1 MDRLPDAR
9 KVRKSH
15 SQEWLCYENR
25 SLTDFFRSLLKPCP
39 TKIST
44 VATRDL
50 NPILL
55 KQRFYILTCGMRYTP
70 PRPTK
75 IHSLTYR
82 NLMHDAKRGS
92 LKELALF
99 FLRLGVTA
107 FGGPAAHIAI
117 MEDELVRRR
126 KWLSREKFLDL
137 LGASNLIPGPSSS
150 ELAIHIGYL
159 RAGWAGLLVGG
170 ACFVLPAAILVGII
184 AWAYVRFGQLPA
196 VAALLYGV
204 KPVVIAVILQA
215 LWGLGRTAV
224 KSWLLAIAGMA
235 CLVLTLVQ
243 VNVLLILFG
252 MGAIVAGI
260 RALTRNRTP
269 NENAPGALPLISTWG
284 GVRAGLA
291 RIFPW
296 VGATGVAAVIP
307 GMWPLFLVFLR
318 IGSIVFGSGYV
329 LLAFLRADLVVHR
342 AWVTDAQ
349 LVDAVAIGQVTP
361 GPVFTTATFLGY
373 LLRGPVGALVATIG
387 IFLPAFVLVAISG
400 PLIPLIRRSA
410 TAGAFLDGVNVASLA
425 LMASVSYQLGRS
437 AIVDWVTISLAMASA
452 VLLLRFRINSAWLVL
467 GGALLGISARLAGMG

>member
-1 MDRLPDAR
+1 MPDLQQNQTEFA
-9 KVRKSH
+9 
-15 SQEWLCYENR
+15 
-25 SLTDFFRSLLKPCP
+25 DA
-39 TKIST
+39 TKAGT
-44 VATRDL
+44 
-50 NPILL
+50 
-55 KQRFYILTCGMRYTP
+55 
-70 PRPTK
+70 
-75 IHSLTYR
+75 
-82 NLMHDAKRGS
+82 

-159 RAGWAGLLVGG
+159 RAGLPGLLVGG
-170 ACFVLPAAILVGII
+170 VCFILPAAILVGCI
-184 AWAYVRFGQLPA
+184 AWGYVRFGHLPA
-196 VAALLYGV
+196 VAAILYGV

-224 KSWLLAIAGMA
+224 KSWSLALAGLL
-235 CLVLTLVQ
+235 CLVLSMEQ
-243 VNVLLILFG
+243 INVLIILFG
-252 MGAIVAGI
+252 TGTVIAVI
-260 RALTRNRTP
+260 RVLSGNRSG
-269 NENAPGALPLISTWG
+269 NEKTKAAATFISAWRGLPTG
-284 GVRAGLA
+284 FT
-291 RIFPW
+291 RIFAW
-296 VGATGVAAVIP
+296 AGATGVAAVMP
-307 GMWPLFLVFLR
+307 GTWLLFLVFLR

-373 LLRGPVGALVATIG
+373 LLRGPAGALVATVG
-387 IFLPAFVLVAISG
+387 IFLPAFILVAVSG
-400 PLIPLIRRSA
+400 PLIPLVRRSA

-425 LMASVSYQLGRS
+425 LMASVSYQLGRA
-437 AIVDWVTISLAMASA
+437 AIVDWATMGLAMVS
-452 VLLLRFRINSAWLVL
+452 VLLLLRFRINSAWLVL
-467 GGALLGISARLAGMG
+467 GGAAIGIIATLIRGA

>member
-1 MDRLPDAR
+1 LPIETRKFRRMSDLEQIQTETPDA
-9 KVRKSH
+9 
-15 SQEWLCYENR
+15 
-25 SLTDFFRSLLKPCP
+25 
-39 TKIST
+39 
-44 VATRDL
+44 
-50 NPILL
+50 
-55 KQRFYILTCGMRYTP
+55 
-70 PRPTK
+70 
-75 IHSLTYR
+75 
-82 NLMHDAKRGS
+82 AKRGS

-99 FLRLGVTA
+99 FLRLGFTA
-107 FGGPAAHIAI
+107 FGGPAAHVAI

-137 LGASNLIPGPSSS
+137 LGASSLIPGPSSS

-170 ACFVLPAAILVGII
+170 ACFIFPAAILVGVI
-184 AWAYVRFGQLPA
+184 AWAYVRFGHLPA

-224 KSWLLAIAGMA
+224 KSWVLAIAGT
-235 CLVLTLVQ
+235 LGVVLSFAQ

-252 MGAIVAGI
+252 TGAVLAGI
-260 RALTRNRTP
+260 HALSRNRAGNQKAAGVLTLVS
-269 NENAPGALPLISTWG
+269 AWRGARP
-284 GVRAGLA
+284 VLA

-296 VGATGVAAVIP
+296 AGATGVAAVIP

-373 LLRGPVGALVATIG
+373 LLRGPVGALVATVG
-387 IFLPAFVLVAISG
+387 IFLPAFILVAISG
-400 PLIPLIRRSA
+400 PLIPLLRRSA

-425 LMASVSYQLGRS
+425 LMAAVSYQLGRS
-437 AIVDWVTISLAMASA
+437 AIVDWLTMGLAMASA

-467 GGALLGISARLAGMG
+467 GGAVLGIAARLVRGG

>member
-1 MDRLPDAR
+1 MADLEQSQTGTPDA
-9 KVRKSH
+9 
-15 SQEWLCYENR
+15 
-25 SLTDFFRSLLKPCP
+25 
-39 TKIST
+39 
-44 VATRDL
+44 
-50 NPILL
+50 
-55 KQRFYILTCGMRYTP
+55 
-70 PRPTK
+70 
-75 IHSLTYR
+75 
-82 NLMHDAKRGS
+82 AKRGS

-99 FLRLGVTA
+99 FLRLGFTA

-170 ACFVLPAAILVGII
+170 VCFIFPAVILVGII
-184 AWAYVRFGQLPA
+184 AWAYVRFGHLPA
-196 VAALLYGV
+196 VAAVLYGV

-215 LWGLGRTAV
+215 LWGLGRTAI
-224 KSWLLAIAGMA
+224 KSWVLAIAGMVCVA
-235 CLVLTLVQ
+235 LSLAQ
-243 VNVLLILFG
+243 VNALLILFG
-252 MGAIVAGI
+252 TGTILAGI
-260 RALTRNRTP
+260 RALSRNRKG
-269 NENAPGALPLISTWG
+269 NQKAQGALTVVSVWRGARMSIS
-284 GVRAGLA
+284 

-296 VGATGVAAVIP
+296 AGATGAAAVIP

-342 AWVTDAQ
+342 GWVTDAQ

-373 LLRGPVGALVATIG
+373 LLRGPVGALVATVG
-387 IFLPAFVLVAISG
+387 IFLPAFILVAVSG

-425 LMASVSYQLGRS
+425 LMAAVSYQLGRS
-437 AIVDWVTISLAMASA
+437 AIVDWLTAGLGIASA
-452 VLLLRFRINSAWLVL
+452 VLLLRFRVNSAWLVL
-467 GGALLGISARLAGMG
+467 GGAILGIAARLAHGS

>member
-1 MDRLPDAR
+1 LADLEQSQTGTPDA
-9 KVRKSH
+9 
-15 SQEWLCYENR
+15 
-25 SLTDFFRSLLKPCP
+25 
-39 TKIST
+39 
-44 VATRDL
+44 
-50 NPILL
+50 
-55 KQRFYILTCGMRYTP
+55 
-70 PRPTK
+70 
-75 IHSLTYR
+75 
-82 NLMHDAKRGS
+82 AKRGS

-137 LGASNLIPGPSSS
+137 LGASSLIPGPSSS

-159 RAGWAGLLVGG
+159 RAGWAGLLIGG
-170 ACFVLPAAILVGII
+170 ACFISPAATLVGII
-184 AWAYVRFGQLPA
+184 AWAYVRFGHLA
-196 VAALLYGV
+196 AIAALLYGV
-204 KPVVIAVILQA
+204 KPVVIAVIVQA

-224 KSWLLAIAGMA
+224 KSWILAIAGTVCVA
-235 CLVLTLVQ
+235 LSFAQ

-252 MGAIVAGI
+252 TGAILAGMQALS
-260 RALTRNRTP
+260 RNRKGNHKPAGALTMLSVWRGART
-269 NENAPGALPLISTWG
+269 GF
-284 GVRAGLA
+284 A

-296 VGATGVAAVIP
+296 AGATGAAAVIP
-307 GMWPLFLVFLR
+307 GMWPLFLVFLK

-329 LLAFLRADLVVHR
+329 LLAFLRADLVAHR

-373 LLRGPVGALVATIG
+373 LLRGPVGAFVATVG
-387 IFLPAFVLVAISG
+387 IFLPAFILVAVSG

-425 LMASVSYQLGRS
+425 LMAAVSYQLGRA
-437 AIVDWVTISLAMASA
+437 AIVDWVTIGLTIASA

-467 GGALLGISARLAGMG
+467 GGAILGVAARLAHGV

>member
-1 MDRLPDAR
+1 MADLEQTHAGTPDA
-9 KVRKSH
+9 
-15 SQEWLCYENR
+15 
-25 SLTDFFRSLLKPCP
+25 T
-39 TKIST
+39 
-44 VATRDL
+44 
-50 NPILL
+50 
-55 KQRFYILTCGMRYTP
+55 
-70 PRPTK
+70 
-75 IHSLTYR
+75 
-82 NLMHDAKRGS
+82 KRGS

-99 FLRLGVTA
+99 FLRLGFTA

-137 LGASNLIPGPSSS
+137 LGASSLIPGPSSS

-170 ACFVLPAAILVGII
+170 ACFIFPAAILVGII
-184 AWAYVRFGQLPA
+184 SWAYVRFGHLPA

-224 KSWLLAIAGMA
+224 KSWVLAIAG
-235 CLVLTLVQ
+235 TLCVALSLAQ

-252 MGAIVAGI
+252 TGAILAGI
-260 RALTRNRTP
+260 HAVSRNRTG
-269 NENAPGALPLISTWG
+269 NQKAASGLTLISVWHGART
-284 GVRAGLA
+284 GLA

-296 VGATGVAAVIP
+296 AGAAGAAAVIP

-329 LLAFLRADLVVHR
+329 LLAFLRADLVAHR

-373 LLRGPVGALVATIG
+373 LLRGPVGAVVTTVG
-387 IFLPAFVLVAISG
+387 IFLPAFILVAVSG
-400 PLIPLIRRSA
+400 PLIPLLRRSA

-425 LMASVSYQLGRS
+425 LMAAVSYQLGRS
-437 AIVDWVTISLAMASA
+437 AIVDWVTIVLAIASA

-467 GGALLGISARLAGMG
+467 GGAAFGIAARMARGG

>member
-1 MDRLPDAR
+1 MSDLEQSQTRTPDAT
-9 KVRKSH
+9 
-15 SQEWLCYENR
+15 Q
-25 SLTDFFRSLLKPCP
+25 
-39 TKIST
+39 
-44 VATRDL
+44 
-50 NPILL
+50 
-55 KQRFYILTCGMRYTP
+55 
-70 PRPTK
+70 
-75 IHSLTYR
+75 
-82 NLMHDAKRGS
+82 RGS

-159 RAGWAGLLVGG
+159 RAGWAGLLIGG
-170 ACFVLPAAILVGII
+170 ACFIFPAALLVEII

-224 KSWLLAIAGMA
+224 KSWILAIAG
-235 CLVLTLVQ
+235 VLCVALSLAQ

-252 MGAIVAGI
+252 TGAVLAGI
-260 RALTRNRTP
+260 HALSRNRKANQTTGALT
-269 NENAPGALPLISTWG
+269 LISVWRG
-284 GVRAGLA
+284 ARPVLS

-296 VGATGVAAVIP
+296 AGATGVAAVIP

-373 LLRGPVGALVATIG
+373 LLRGPVGALVATVG
-387 IFLPAFVLVAISG
+387 IFLPAFILVAVSG
-400 PLIPLIRRSA
+400 PLIPLLRRSA

-425 LMASVSYQLGRS
+425 LMAAVSYELGRS
-437 AIVDWVTISLAMASA
+437 AIVDWLTIGLAIASA

-467 GGALLGISARLAGMG
+467 GGAVLGIAARMVRGG

>member
-1 MDRLPDAR
+1 MSDNKQTQLETPDA
-9 KVRKSH
+9 
-15 SQEWLCYENR
+15 
-25 SLTDFFRSLLKPCP
+25 
-39 TKIST
+39 
-44 VATRDL
+44 
-50 NPILL
+50 
-55 KQRFYILTCGMRYTP
+55 
-70 PRPTK
+70 
-75 IHSLTYR
+75 
-82 NLMHDAKRGS
+82 AKRGS

-137 LGASNLIPGPSSS
+137 LGASSLIPGPSSS

-170 ACFVLPAAILVGII
+170 TCFIFPAAILVGII
-184 AWAYVRFGQLPA
+184 AWAYVRFGHLPA

-224 KSWLLAIAGMA
+224 KSWVLAIAGA
-235 CLVLTLVQ
+235 LGVALSFAK

-252 MGAIVAGI
+252 TGAVLAGI
-260 RALTRNRTP
+260 HALSRNR
-269 NENAPGALPLISTWG
+269 PGNRKAA
-284 GVRAGLA
+284 GVLTLVSGLRGARPVLA

-296 VGATGVAAVIP
+296 AGATGVAAVIP

-373 LLRGPVGALVATIG
+373 LLRGPAGALVATVG
-387 IFLPAFVLVAISG
+387 IFLPAFILVAVSG
-400 PLIPLIRRSA
+400 PLIPLLRRSA

-425 LMASVSYQLGRS
+425 LMAAVSYQLGRS
-437 AIVDWVTISLAMASA
+437 AIVDWLTIGLAMASA

-467 GGALLGISARLAGMG
+467 GGAVLGIAARLVRGG

>member
-1 MDRLPDAR
+1 MADLEQTHSDA
-9 KVRKSH
+9 
-15 SQEWLCYENR
+15 
-25 SLTDFFRSLLKPCP
+25 T
-39 TKIST
+39 
-44 VATRDL
+44 A
-50 NPILL
+50 
-55 KQRFYILTCGMRYTP
+55 
-70 PRPTK
+70 
-75 IHSLTYR
+75 
-82 NLMHDAKRGS
+82 RGS

-107 FGGPAAHIAI
+107 FGGPASHIAI

-137 LGASNLIPGPSSS
+137 LGASSLIPGPSSS
-150 ELAIHIGYL
+150 ELANHIGYL
-159 RAGWAGLLVGG
+159 RGGWAGLLIGG
-170 ACFVLPAAILVGII
+170 ACFIFPAAILVGII
-184 AWAYVRFGQLPA
+184 AWAYVRYGHLPA

-224 KSWLLAIAGMA
+224 KSWPLAIAGAA
-235 CLVLTLVQ
+235 CILLSVAQ
-243 VNVLLILFG
+243 VNVLVILFG
-252 MGAIVAGI
+252 TGAILAGI
-260 RALTRNRTP
+260 HALTRKRDESQRP
-269 NENAPGALPLISTWG
+269 AGALTLLSVWQGT
-284 GVRAGLA
+284 RASLT

-296 VGATGVAAVIP
+296 IAATGTAAVIP

-373 LLRGPVGALVATIG
+373 LLRGPVGALVATVG
-387 IFLPAFVLVAISG
+387 IFLPAFILVAVSG

-410 TAGAFLDGVNVASLA
+410 TAGAFLDGVNVASLG
-425 LMASVSYQLGRS
+425 LMAAVSYDLGRS
-437 AIVDWVTISLAMASA
+437 AILDLLTLGVAIASA
-452 VLLLRFRINSAWLVL
+452 VLLFRYRLNSAWLVL
-467 GGALLGISARLAGMG
+467 GGATIGIAAQLIRGG